1 MIKIGEIDRWL
12 RLKPSSSL
20 MLSGYDARTIRLD
33 VNCRDKARLY
43 LTDQT
48 TGEETFLATVT
59 GLDRVEFVKAG
70 NVCITTPDED
80 VFVFTSEVEETH
92 LHFDHQDVYTR
103 IAERA
108 ARNTDL
114 EIILARQAENFE
126 RRFNQMAVDF
136 ENRLAYQAAGQAHYE
151 PEGVAPA
158 PQPESK
164 PNGDEGAPAGDNE

>member
-1 MIKIGEIDRWL
+1 
-12 RLKPSSSL
+12 
-20 MLSGYDARTIRLD
+20 
-33 VNCRDKARLY
+33 
-43 LTDQT
+43 
-48 TGEETFLATVT
+48 
-59 GLDRVEFVKAG
+59 
-70 NVCITTPDED
+70 

-136 ENRLAYQAAGQAHYE
+136 ENRLAYQTAAQAHYE